1 MRALALLMFVA
12 ATVPMAFM
20 RPVIGLM
27 LWILFS
33 YMNPHRI
40 AYGFATAFPWVMI
53 VAVVTMVSTLAHA
66 QQRQALRMTPLMV
79 LMTLFL
85 LWTGLSTLDAV
96 VPAQA
101 EIEWVRFFKIML
113 MVYFTAILVT
123 DKQRLHW
130 VLWTIVLSFGF
141 WGFKGGFFTLIT
153 GGSHNVMGPIKSF
166 YRDTNGFALVMCM
179 CLPLMRYLQLQ
190 DHRKWVRLGLWGLMG
205 LTAVS
210 IVGTYSRGGLLAL
223 GITVLMLIY
232 KSRRRASLFLVV
244 PIMAVLVA
252 SFMPQ
257 EWYSRMNTIDEYQQD
272 KSAQGR
278 INSWKFAVNVAI
290 DDPLLG
296 GGMRVWSSD
305 AMWDTHGPPDAVHRA
320 IHSIF
325 FQVLGE
331 AGFVGLALFVAML
344 AGGWFGLARIRR
356 KARAGPD
363 TAWMADLA
371 SMMQVSL
378 VAYAAAGSLLPMP
391 YFDLFY
397 QILAM
402 TTVLHMLLLRAEAGG
417 EQRTVAESPSA
428 AATRR
433 HPVGRRRPAIGRPL
447 RPDTQ
452 GGGQQDLP
460 WY

>member
-12 ATVPMAFM
+12 ATIPMAFM
-20 RPVIGLM
+20 RPIIGLM
-27 LWILFS
+27 LWIMFS
-33 YMNPHRI
+33 YLNPHRI

-53 VAVVTMVSTLAHA
+53 VAVITMVSTLAHA
-66 QQRQALRMTPLMV
+66 QQRQALRMTSLMV

-85 LWTGLSTLDAV
+85 LWTGLSALNAV
-96 VPAQA
+96 VPDQA

-190 DHRKWVRLGLWGLMG
+190 DSRKWVRLGLWALIG

-210 IVGTYSRGGLLAL
+210 IVGTYSRGGLMAL

-232 KSRRRASLFLVV
+232 KSPHRSSLLIVV
-244 PIMAVLVA
+244 PIIAVLLA

-257 EWYSRMNTIDEYQQD
+257 EWYSRMDTISEYEQD

-278 INSWKFAVNVAI
+278 IHSWKFATNVAL
-290 DDPLLG
+290 DDPLFG

-305 AMWDTHGPPDAVHRA
+305 AMWDTHGPPDAAPRA

-356 KARAGPD
+356 RARAGPD

-397 QILAM
+397 QILAI
-402 TTVLHMLLLRAEAGG
+402 TTVLHMLLMRAAVSGD
-417 EQRTVAESPSA
+417 QRPAPESAPPAASRRRPSA
-428 AATRR
+428 
-433 HPVGRRRPAIGRPL
+433 RRPAIGRPL

>member
-190 DHRKWVRLGLWGLMG
+190 DHRKWVRVGLWGLMG
-205 LTAVS
+205 LTAVA

-257 EWYSRMNTIDEYQQD
+257 EWYSRMNTINEYEQD
-272 KSAQGR
+272 QSAQGR
-278 INSWKFAVNVAI
+278 IHSWKFAVNVAI
-290 DDPLLG
+290 DNPLLG

-305 AMWDTHGPPDAVHRA
+305 AMWDTYGPPDAVHRA

-363 TAWMADLA
+363 TAWMGDLA

-397 QILAM
+397 QILVM
-402 TTVLHMLLLRAEAGG
+402 TTVLDVLLMRAHASG
-417 EQRTVAESPSA
+417 EPQTATESPRPAS
-428 AATRR
+428 
-433 HPVGRRRPAIGRPL
+433 GRRAVGGRRPTIGRPL
-447 RPDTQ
+447 RPGTQ